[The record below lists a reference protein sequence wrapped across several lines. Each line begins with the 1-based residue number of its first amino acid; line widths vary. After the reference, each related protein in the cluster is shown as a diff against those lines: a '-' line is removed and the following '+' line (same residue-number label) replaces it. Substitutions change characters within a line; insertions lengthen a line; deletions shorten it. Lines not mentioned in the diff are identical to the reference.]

1 MHPWAIKIC
10 HWKWELNQCLHRD
23 WSLNKFVIRSY
34 LYSICVFSLFLFQPF
49 GTKNKTLLFT
59 MWRYLLLKHSWSETV
74 VILVKVWAEV
84 KLNLRHFIFFIQNV
98 CASNQCPT
106 YFNLMWTGGW
116 NLRDDCLD
124 SGQAKQKQIS
134 EKRCW
139 VTFHPGCD
147 WIIIGWMSPW
157 VLSDSRTGHRI
168 LWAQSALLL
177 YMMACHFLCSGPF
190 ISPWPHS
197 LQRYD
202 GAQPSVRC
210 QH

>member
-34 LYSICVFSLFLFQPF
+34 LYSICVFSLFFQPF

-106 YFNLMWTGGW
+106 YFNLIPGGQEAET
-116 NLRDDCLD
+116 
-124 SGQAKQKQIS
+124 SGTTVSTQDKPNKNKSRRNAAGWHFIPA
-134 EKRCW
+134 
-139 VTFHPGCD
+139 V
-147 WIIIGWMSPW
+147 IG
-157 VLSDSRTGHRI
+157 
-168 LWAQSALLL
+168 
-177 YMMACHFLCSGPF
+177 
-190 ISPWPHS
+190 
-197 LQRYD
+197 
-202 GAQPSVRC
+202 
-210 QH
+210 